1 MNVSGVRPKPGFYES
16 AGALLEESS
25 ASSRREGFILNDLPD
40 FVKEAEAELARRK
53 NFDPK
58 QAAEERK
65 AEMDAMTAKLEQGV
79 KNVFNGDNFK
89 QYLEFCSRLPKYSVN
104 NQILIMLQKPDASLC
119 QSFTGWKE
127 MGRFV
132 KKGEK
137 GIRIMAPA
145 PYKME
150 KEVDKLDASGK
161 PILDKDGEHV
171 KEKVEVTINA
181 FKPVS
186 TFDISQTDGKEVPQ
200 FGPVELTGSVEGY
213 ETLFEAIKQ
222 VTPVPVSFEAIES
235 GAKGYFHTE
244 ENRIAINEGMSEVQ
258 NIKTLIHEASHQ
270 KLHSKEAIK
279 AGEPKSRNQKE
290 TEAESIAFVVAN
302 HFGIDVGEYTFP
314 YVASW
319 SSGMDVP
326 ELKASLDTIRSVAS
340 EMITAIEDKMKE
352 LVVQKEQTIGEVKID
367 PPAKVDTTPDKP
379 IKLTMEK
386 TEEAPTEKPSITSE
400 LKKKKTE
407 ASKTPKKAPSQR
419 KKDDLQ
425 KAI

>member
-1 MNVSGVRPKPGFYES
+1 
-16 AGALLEESS
+16 
-25 ASSRREGFILNDLPD
+25 
-40 FVKEAEAELARRK
+40 
-53 NFDPK
+53 
-58 QAAEERK
+58 
-65 AEMDAMTAKLEQGV
+65 
-79 KNVFNGDNFK
+79 
-89 QYLEFCSRLPKYSVN
+89 
-104 NQILIMLQKPDASLC
+104 MLQKPDASLC

-200 FGPVELTGSVEGY
+200 FGPVELTGSVDGY

-290 TEAESIAFVVAN
+290 RCV
-302 HFGIDVGEYTFP
+302 
-314 YVASW
+314 
-319 SSGMDVP
+319 
-326 ELKASLDTIRSVAS
+326 
-340 EMITAIEDKMKE
+340 
-352 LVVQKEQTIGEVKID
+352 
-367 PPAKVDTTPDKP
+367 
-379 IKLTMEK
+379 
-386 TEEAPTEKPSITSE
+386 
-400 LKKKKTE
+400 
-407 ASKTPKKAPSQR
+407 
-419 KKDDLQ
+419 
-425 KAI
+425 